1 MGYVRDEKSKALKEA
16 PILQMGGPNEDQQ
29 PEVTLSVILVNF
41 NTSELTL
48 RCLGHIYSL
57 ELPPRTEVW
66 VVDNGSKDDSVAEI
80 REAFPQVFLLCNQQN
95 LGFSRAVNMA
105 LKRCSGR
112 FALLL
117 NTDCF
122 PRPGAVMELIGAIES
137 RPWVGIAAGSLLHG
151 NGRPQNSFG
160 RAPTLS
166 TELFPKALLEV
177 LWPSRFPSKRRPPAG
192 PMEVESVVGAFLMV
206 RRKAW
211 EEVGLLDEGYFFF
224 LEETDWC
231 LRMRKANWSVLHVPQ
246 AKAVHLQGCSAAAKG
261 AAARIEFYRS
271 RYRFFKLHKGEL
283 AAATLKGGLILK
295 SFWNW
300 IFSGFVGALP
310 WTIAPKWRN
319 RHRVDREILVWHLRG
334 CPQGWGL
341 QRGEEFHEQV

>member
-1 MGYVRDEKSKALKEA
+1 MLNGRGKKVQDLKEA
-16 PILQMGGPNEDQQ
+16 MQPQVEGSAGDQQ
-29 PEVTLSVILVNF
+29 PGATLSVILVSF
-41 NTSELTL
+41 NTRDLTL
-48 RCLGHIYSL
+48 KCLGHLYSL
-57 ELPPRTEVW
+57 ELPSRTEVW
-66 VVDNGSKDDSVAEI
+66 LVDNGSQDKSAHCV
-80 REAFPQVFLLCNQQN
+80 REAFPQVSLICNEQN

-122 PRPGAVMELIGAIES
+122 PEPSAVAELLRVMES
-137 RPWVGIAAGSLLHG
+137 RPSVGIAAGSLLHS

-160 RAPTLS
+160 RAPTLG
-166 TELFPKALLEV
+166 TELLPKALLEV
-177 LWPSRFPSKRRPPAG
+177 LLPSRFPSKRRPPSV

-231 LRMRKANWSVLHVPQ
+231 VRMRKGKWSVLHVPQ
-246 AKAVHLQGCSAAAKG
+246 ARAVHLQGGSAAAQG

-271 RYRFFKLHKGEL
+271 RYRFFRLHRGEL

-295 SFWNW
+295 GFCNLV
-300 IFSGFVGALP
+300 FSGLVGVLPLP
-310 WTIAPKWRN
+310 WTSKWRD
-319 RHRVDREILVWHLRG
+319 RSRIHREILTWHLKG

-341 QRGEEFHEQV
+341 ERG